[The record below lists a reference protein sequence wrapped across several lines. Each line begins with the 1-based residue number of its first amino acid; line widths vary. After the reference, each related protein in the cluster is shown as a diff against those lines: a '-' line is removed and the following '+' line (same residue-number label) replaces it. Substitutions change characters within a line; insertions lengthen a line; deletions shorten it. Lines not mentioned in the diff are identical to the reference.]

1 MKHMR
6 AAHRKEPKLQ
16 NSLFDG
22 IVRTMNG
29 QSVYIESFGCQMNKL
44 SAQSGGEQG
53 NPATRGP
60 AVFIE
65 SFGCQMNKL
74 DTALVGAALR
84 EAGFC
89 LTDSVKDADVVLINT
104 CSVRQHAED
113 RVLSHLGHLKH
124 LKEHRPE
131 VVVGVIGCM
140 AQRLGDKLLEHEAVN
155 LVCGPAQ
162 IPQIADLI
170 RQALAQSVKQA
181 AVTEQIRQPVPPGD
195 GTLDRFELDHSASD
209 GEIPGQAFVRVMRGC
224 NYFCTYCIVPYVR
237 GPEAC
242 RSPEAILEQ
251 VKRLAD
257 EGVKQITL
265 LGQTVNSYKYRNGE
279 KTYCL
284 ADLLDL
290 TARVPGIEWVRFVTS
305 YPADEFY
312 DQILQA
318 MADSPKVCR
327 YLHIPAQSGSDAILK
342 AMNRHYTAAHYL
354 ELIERARAIVPDI
367 AVAGDFI
374 VGFPGETEEDF
385 QATVELTRKARYKN
399 CFVFK
404 YSPRPGTTAEKRLA
418 DTVPDEVKQRRIVDL
433 LAVQDRIS
441 GELNQAFLNREVTV
455 LVEGPSKKAHV
466 NPADGQDHPQ
476 LVGRTSTDHIVV
488 FNGPVSLAG
497 QLARVR
503 ITRAASLTLF
513 GELST

>member
-1 MKHMR
+1 M
-6 AAHRKEPKLQ
+6 
-16 NSLFDG
+16 NSP
-22 IVRTMNG
+22 
-29 QSVYIESFGCQMNKL
+29 S
-44 SAQSGGEQG
+44 
-53 NPATRGP
+53 
-60 AVFIE
+60 VFIE

-74 DTALVGAALR
+74 DTALVARAL
-84 EAGFC
+84 EQAGFP
-89 LTDSVKDADVVLINT
+89 LVDSVKEADVVLINT

-131 VVVGVIGCM
+131 LVVGVIGCM

-155 LVCGPAQ
+155 IVCGPAQ

-170 RQALAQSVKQA
+170 RQALARNAKQV
-181 AVTEQIRQPVPPGD
+181 AVTEKIRQPTRQGD
-195 GTLDRFELDHSASD
+195 GSLDRFELAYGGAD
-209 GEIPGQAFVRVMRGC
+209 GQIPGQAFVRVMRGC
-224 NYFCTYCIVPYVR
+224 NYFCTYCVVPYVR

-242 RSPEAILEQ
+242 RPPEAVLEQ

-257 EGVKQITL
+257 AGTKQVTL

-284 ADLLDL
+284 ADLLDR
-290 TARVPGIEWVRFVTS
+290 TARVGGIEWVRFVTS

-312 DQILQA
+312 GQILQV

-327 YLHIPAQSGSDAILK
+327 YLHIPAQSGSDQILG

-354 ELIERARAIVPDI
+354 ELIEKARAAVPDV

-374 VGFPGETEEDF
+374 VGFPGETEDDF
-385 QATVELTRKARYKN
+385 QATVDLTRKARYKN
-399 CFVFK
+399 CFVFR
-404 YSPRPGTTAEKRLA
+404 YSPRPGTTADKRLA
-418 DTVPDEVKQRRIVDL
+418 DTIPDEVKQRRNVEL
-433 LAVQDRIS
+433 LAVQEQIS
-441 GELNQAFLNREVTV
+441 SELNRAFLGRQVTV

-466 NPADGQDHPQ
+466 NPRDGQDRPQ

-488 FNGPVSLAG
+488 FNGPVSSAG
-497 QLARVR
+497 QFTQVC
-503 ITRAASLTLF
+503 ITRTSPLTLF
-513 GELST
+513 GEIL